1 MSATPSTP
9 TTSSPAT
16 SASLS
21 RVITVL
27 VLVIGTGL
35 AAWGLWPRPAVQIDI
50 AAGGVATVDGRPL
63 PETLFV
69 AARGRQTVI
78 RVVNA
83 DTAQHALALFTAS
96 PQSTMDYT
104 ISTPGTYGGACST
117 HPSGNLVYVVR

>member
-1 MSATPSTP
+1 MRGDRA
-9 TTSSPAT
+9 
-16 SASLS
+16 
-21 RVITVL
+21 VIAVL
-27 VLVIGTGL
+27 IVIVTGL
-35 AAWGLWPRPAVQIDI
+35 AAWVLWPRPAVRIDI
-50 AAGGVATVDGRPL
+50 AAGGIATVDGQPL

-83 DTAQHALALFTAS
+83 DTTRHALALFTAE